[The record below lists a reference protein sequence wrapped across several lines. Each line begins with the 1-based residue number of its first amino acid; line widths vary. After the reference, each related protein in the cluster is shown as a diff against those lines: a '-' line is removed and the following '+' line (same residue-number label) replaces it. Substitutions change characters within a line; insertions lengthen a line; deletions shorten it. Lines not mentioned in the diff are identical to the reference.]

1 MNETQELYQEITKAL
16 IEKKLTISTMESC
29 TSGLIATLL
38 TNIEGSSKVLK
49 GAFVTYCN
57 EAKIQQGV
65 PCETIEEYGV
75 YSTETAIDMANT
87 CKVAYDADIGIGV
100 TGTAS
105 NVDSKN
111 SDSISN
117 KVYFSIK
124 TDKDTYNFH
133 FYTNS
138 EPNRFYWKMA
148 VAKTIGGQLL
158 NIIKSMED

>member
-65 PCETIEEYGV
+65 PHETIEEYGV
-75 YSTETAIDMANT
+75 YSTETSIDMAKT
-87 CKVAYDADIGIGV
+87 CKIAYGADIGVGV

-111 SDSISN
+111 ADSISN

-133 FYTNS
+133 FYTS
-138 EPNRFYWKMA
+138 PEPNRFYWKMTI
-148 VAKTIGGQLL
+148 AKTIGGQLL